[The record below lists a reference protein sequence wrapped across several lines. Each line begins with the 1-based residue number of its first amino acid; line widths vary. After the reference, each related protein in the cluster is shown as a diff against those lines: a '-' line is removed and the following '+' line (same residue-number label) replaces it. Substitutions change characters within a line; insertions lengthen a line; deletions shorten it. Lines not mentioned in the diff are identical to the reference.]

1 MNIPFIDLKTQHKLI
16 RSQVQANMDKVLE
29 HGAYVM
35 GPEIKELEQ
44 KLAEFCNVKHA
55 LTCSSGTD
63 ALILVLLALGIK
75 PGDAVLTTPFTFFAT
90 AEAIAFIGAVPVFV
104 DIDPE
109 TFNISPDHLSTA
121 IKALKKGREDT
132 YPLPRGGTPSGLGHP
147 TPDSLV
153 PKAIISVDLFG
164 LPCEY
169 EKIENIA
176 RQENLKLIVD
186 AAQSF
191 GATYQQRSTC
201 SLGHAACTSF
211 FPAKPLGCYGD
222 GGMCFTNDSQTYEL
236 LTSFRVHGQGRDRY
250 DNTRLGMN
258 ARMDTLQAAV
268 LLAKMD
274 IFAQELTLREKVAA
288 GYNYLF
294 EQPDSSLATPRI
306 YSSAKSAW
314 AQYSLLARDNEH
326 RQAIFNRL
334 RELQIPWAVYYPVPL
349 HLQKAFAYL
358 GYQTGDFPVSENMS
372 ERIFSLPMHPYLKK
386 EDQQTIA
393 EAVLSV

>member
-1 MNIPFIDLKTQHKLI
+1 MSIPFIDLKTQHSLI
-16 RSQVQANMDKVLE
+16 KNQVQANMDKVLE

-35 GPEIKELEQ
+35 GPEIKQLEQ
-44 KLAEFCNVKHA
+44 NLAEFCKVKHA
-55 LTCSSGTD
+55 LACSSGTD
-63 ALILVLLALGIK
+63 ALILALLALGIK

-90 AEAIAFIGAVPVFV
+90 AEAVAFIGAVPVFV

-109 TFNISPDHLSTA
+109 TFNISPDHISAA
-121 IKALKKGREDT
+121 IKALKNSPANT
-132 YPLPRGGTPSGLGHP
+132 YPLPRTGTQNGLGHP
-147 TPDSLV
+147 TPGSLI

-164 LPCEY
+164 LPCDY

-191 GATYQQRSTC
+191 GATYHQRSTC

-222 GGMCFTNDSQTYEL
+222 GGMCFTNDSETCEL
-236 LTSFRVHGQGRDRY
+236 MTSLRVHGQGTDRY

-268 LLAKMD
+268 LLAKME

-288 GYNYLF
+288 GYNHLF
-294 EQPDSSLATPRI
+294 EQTDFPVVTPRI
-306 YSSAKSAW
+306 FSRARSAW

-334 RELQIPWAVYYPVPL
+334 REHQIPWAVYYPVPL

-358 GYQTGDFPVSENMS
+358 GYQAGDFPVSENMS

-386 EDQQTIA
+386 EDQQKIA

>member
-1 MNIPFIDLKTQHKLI
+1 MTIPFIDLKGQHNLIKTQI
-16 RSQVQANMDKVLE
+16 QANMDKVLE

-35 GPEIKELEQ
+35 GPEIKKLEQ
-44 KLAEFCNVKHA
+44 NLARFCKQKYA
-55 LTCSSGTD
+55 LACSSGTD
-63 ALILVLLALGIK
+63 ALILSLLALNIK

-90 AEAIAFIGAVPVFV
+90 AEAVAFIGAVPVFV
-104 DIDPE
+104 DIDPA
-109 TFNISPDHLSTA
+109 TFNISPNHLSKA
-121 IKALKKGREDT
+121 IRALKNKNDDT
-132 YPLPRGGTPSGLGHP
+132 YPLPDSGKPSGLGHP

-164 LPCEY
+164 LPCDY
-169 EKIENIA
+169 DKIESIA

-191 GATYQQRSTC
+191 GAKYRQHATC

-222 GGMCFTNDSQTYEL
+222 AGMCFTSDLETYER
-236 LTSFRVHGQGRDRY
+236 LTSLRVHGQGKDRY
-250 DNTRLGMN
+250 DNIRLGMN

-274 IFAQELTLREKVAA
+274 IFSRELILREKVAA
-288 GYNYLF
+288 DYNLLF
-294 EQPDSSLATPRI
+294 DQPGSVLSIPNIPGST
-306 YSSAKSAW
+306 KSAW

-326 RQAIFNRL
+326 RQAIFNKL
-334 RELQIPWAVYYPVPL
+334 SEHGIPWAVYYPVPL

-358 GYQTGDFPVSENMS
+358 GYHINDFPVSEDIS

-386 EDQQTIA
+386 EDQQKIA
-393 EAVLSV
+393 DVVLSV